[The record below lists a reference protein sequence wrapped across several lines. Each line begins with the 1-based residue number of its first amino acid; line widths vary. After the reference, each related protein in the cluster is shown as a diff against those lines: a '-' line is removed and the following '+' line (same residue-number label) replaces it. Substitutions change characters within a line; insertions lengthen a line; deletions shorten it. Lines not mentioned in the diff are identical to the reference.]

1 MAMVRALDPEAALQA
16 TLAELG
22 LPPGADRAS
31 LLAESLRRTASVRCP
46 STPQAIV
53 EAVRQVLDP
62 LVPLTREE
70 VGEAFDAVVAAGDLV
85 EVIDP
90 SGGQRRRLIYLGPP
104 RYVERSTGDLLLI
117 GVRPDGAPL
126 VGEGLIERVHVDR
139 HLRRLVNPT
148 AEELELVS
156 VYGLDRLSEDKWMR
170 HAPPQDAVDLI
181 EVYTGLLARQGPSGE
196 IPGLRILDPTRNPAY
211 YRGRW
216 RPPGSS
222 DSGIY
227 VARRSQGY
235 GADLWCVVELRD
247 GSHVRLLDLPFLGR
261 DRGCDEAWHLQA
273 AFDAQNGSPQEVIV
287 RRTGTGRIQLGL
299 PAPPPRWLQ
308 RRWDLLGN
316 PAEVKSALFG
326 YEFSPR
332 DTRAELDFV
341 KDHLWMSR
349 RVVNEE
355 ATNE

>member
-1 MAMVRALDPEAALQA
+1 MVRALDPEAALQA

-22 LPPGADRAS
+22 LPPDAALAC

-53 EAVRQVLDP
+53 EAVRQVLDA
-62 LVPLTREE
+62 LVPLTKEE

-85 EVIDP
+85 EVIDS

-104 RYVERSTGDLLLI
+104 RYVQRSTGDLLLF

-126 VGEGLIERVHVDR
+126 VGEGLIERVHIDR

-156 VYGLDRLSEDKWMR
+156 AYGLDRLSEDKWMR
-170 HAPPQDAVDLI
+170 HAPPQEAADLI

-196 IPGLRILDPTRNPAY
+196 IPGLRILDPTRNAAY

-216 RPPGSS
+216 RTPDSS
-222 DSGIY
+222 DSGVY

-247 GSHVRLLDLPFLGR
+247 GSHVRLLDLPSLGR
-261 DRGCDEAWHLQA
+261 DRGCDEAWRLQA
-273 AFDAQNGSPQEVIV
+273 AFDAQQGSPQEVIV

-316 PAEVKSALFG
+316 PAAVKSALFG

-341 KDHLWMSR
+341 KDHLWMSH

>member
-1 MAMVRALDPEAALQA
+1 MAVVRALGPEEALQETGA
-16 TLAELG
+16 QLG
-22 LPPGADRAS
+22 LRPDADRAS
-31 LLAESLRRTASVRCP
+31 FLAESVRRTASVRCP
-46 STPQAIV
+46 STPQAII
-53 EAVRQVLDP
+53 EAVHQVLDP
-62 LVPLTREE
+62 LMPLTKEE
-70 VGEAFDAVVAAGDLV
+70 VSEAFDAVVAVGDLV

-104 RYVERSTGDLLLI
+104 RYVQRSSGDLLLL
-117 GVRPDGAPL
+117 GVRPDAAPL
-126 VGEGLIERVHVDR
+126 VGEGLIERVQVDR
-139 HLRRLVNPT
+139 HLRRLVSPT

-156 VYGLDRLSEDKWMR
+156 VYGLDPIREDKWMR
-170 HAPPQDAVDLI
+170 HAPPQEATQFI
-181 EVYTGLLARQGPSGE
+181 EIYTGLLARQGPSGE
-196 IPGLRILDPTRNPAY
+196 IPGLRILDATSSPAY

-216 RPPGSS
+216 RPSGSS
-222 DSGIY
+222 DSGVY

-247 GSHVRLLDLPFLGR
+247 GHHVRLLDLPSLGR

-273 AFDAQNGSPQEVIV
+273 AIDAQQGAPQEVIV

-316 PAEVKSALFG
+316 PAEVRSALFG
-326 YEFSPR
+326 YEFSPS
-332 DTRAELDFV
+332 DTRAELEFV

-349 RVVNEE
+349 RVLDEE